1 MRFNTKKI
9 LSLAT
14 ILLAGGMLMIQ
25 SSCTAGFESI
35 NRPGGKLSEEE
46 MGRDNFKMGAFFPNM
61 SDIAFPAQENSY
73 QMNENLIGAQYSR
86 YMMFTKPSWS
96 TSNFLIYNA
105 PSGWINHPFQ
115 DLMSK
120 FYSAWNEVH
129 KMTEGKGVNYA
140 WSQILRV
147 IAMQR
152 LTDQYGPI
160 PYRGVEDGNISTAYD
175 SQEDVYKYMFDDLNE
190 AIDVI
195 TSFSLANPE
204 NRSMASF
211 DKLYAGD
218 FKKWVVLANSQKLR
232 MAIRISEAN
241 PELAKEMAEQAV
253 NHPIGVMTSNSDNA
267 NYRYSKNPLEVM
279 WNSYGDTRAAADIT
293 AYMNGFKDPRI
304 EKYLQPMKFTFLGS
318 VYQGNRSGI
327 NVNNIEISSSYSS
340 PKVST
345 MDPVL
350 WMSVAEVSFCRAE
363 GALRGW
369 NMGGSAKELYEL
381 AIRQSFEQWG
391 ASGADDYINNSTL
404 TQADYTDPS
413 GANSIAAVSKITIKW
428 NDAASLDE
436 KMERLITQKWI
447 ALWPLGTEAWSEKRR
462 TGFPKYFPLG
472 TPNLPEVANRIP
484 FAPDEY
490 LNNREN
496 VIQAVSL
503 LEGDDNYQTKIW
515 WQKKN

>member
-1 MRFNTKKI
+1 MKINTKKI
-9 LSLAT
+9 SFFAG
-14 ILLAGGMLMIQ
+14 ILLAGSMLMTQ

-73 QMNENLIGAQYSR
+73 QMNENLVGAQYSR
-86 YMMFTKPSWS
+86 YMMFTKPAWS
-96 TSNFLIYNA
+96 TSNFLTYN
-105 PSGWINHPFQ
+105 PPTGWVNHPFK
-115 DLMSK
+115 DLMAK
-120 FYSAWNEVH
+120 FYSAWNEVN

-140 WSQILRV
+140 WSQVLRV

-160 PYRGVEDGNISTAYD
+160 PYRGVESGSISTAYD
-175 SQEDVYKYMFDDLNE
+175 SQEDVYKYMFEDLNE
-190 AIDVI
+190 AIEVL

-204 NRSMASF
+204 NRSMANF

-218 FKKWVVLANSQKLR
+218 FSKWVRLANSQKLR
-232 MAIRISEAN
+232 MAIRISGVE
-241 PELAKEMAEQAV
+241 PELAKTMAEEAV
-253 NHPIGVMTSNSDNA
+253 NHPIGVMQSNSDNA
-267 NYRYSKNPLEVM
+267 NYHYAKNPLEVM

-293 AYMNGFKDPRI
+293 AYMNGFKDPRV
-304 EKYLQPMKFTFLGS
+304 EKYLQPMKFAS
-318 VYQGNRSGI
+318 KESPYQGNRSGS
-327 NVNNIEISSSYSS
+327 NIANLEDAQKYSS
-340 PKVST
+340 PKVAT
-345 MDPVL
+345 TDPVL
-350 WMSVAEVSFCRAE
+350 WMAVSEVTFCKAE
-363 GALRGW
+363 GALLGW
-369 NMGGSAKELYEL
+369 NMGGTAKELYEL

-391 ASGADDYINNSTL
+391 ASGADDYLNNSEL
-404 TQADYTDPS
+404 TQADYVDPA
-413 GANSIAAVSKITIKW
+413 GANSISAVSNITIKW
-428 NDAASLDE
+428 DDAADMTV

-490 LNNREN
+490 TNNRDN
-496 VIQAVSL
+496 VLQAITQL
-503 LEGDDNYQTKIW
+503 GGKDDYQTKLW
-515 WQKKN
+515 WQQK